1 MVKTRRIG
9 IILSFLLATSGW
21 AETSSPSLVAT
32 PPQPIWSEL
41 TVQQKIILAPLSSDW
56 DSLPFF
62 RQKKWLGIA
71 TRFPTMTPEEQR
83 RIQGQMQAWGK
94 LTPEQRQLARENFK
108 TANQLPAEK
117 KQELKLKWQEY
128 SNLPDD
134 IKEKLKRQAERDSI
148 SKPGQPPG
156 QPTPPSPLPPVA
168 SKVESPNIVPN
179 LRTPPIS
186 PQASGSS
193 AAPPVAVPPTTG
205 TATKP

>member
-1 MVKTRRIG
+1 MVKARRVG

-21 AETSSPSLVAT
+21 AETPSPSLVAT

-41 TVQQKIILAPLSSDW
+41 TVQQKIILAPLGSDW

-83 RIQGQMQAWGK
+83 RIQAQMQAWGK
-94 LTPEQRQLARENFK
+94 LTPEQRQVARENFK
-108 TANQLPAEK
+108 TAKQLPAEK
-117 KQELKLKWQEY
+117 KQELKLKWEEY

-134 IKEKLKRQAERDSI
+134 IKEKLKRQAERDSV
-148 SKPGQPPG
+148 SKAGR
-156 QPTPPSPLPPVA
+156 PTPASPLPTVTNQ
-168 SKVESPNIVPN
+168 VESPKFTPN

-186 PQASGSS
+186 PQATESS
-193 AAPPVAVPPTTG
+193 AATPAALPPTTG

>member
-1 MVKTRRIG
+1 MVKTR
-9 IILSFLLATSGW
+9 LLAIIFSCVVVTTGW
-21 AETSSPSLVAT
+21 AETPSPSLIAT
-32 PPQPIWSEL
+32 PPQPMWSEL
-41 TVQQKIILAPLSSDW
+41 TVKQKIVLAPLSDDR
-56 DSLPFF
+56 DSMEYF
-62 RQKKWLGIA
+62 RQKKWLTIA
-71 TRFPTMTPEEQR
+71 ARFPNMKPEEQR

-94 LTPEQRQLARENFK
+94 LTQEQRQLARENFK
-108 TANQLPAEK
+108 TANRLPIEK

-168 SKVESPNIVPN
+168 SKVESPNIAPN